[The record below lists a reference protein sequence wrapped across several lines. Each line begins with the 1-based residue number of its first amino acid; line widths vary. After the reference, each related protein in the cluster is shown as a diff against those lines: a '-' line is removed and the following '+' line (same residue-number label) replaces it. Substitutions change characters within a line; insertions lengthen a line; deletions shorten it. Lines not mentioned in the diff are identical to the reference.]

1 MAFGETSTSS
11 HGVIRGK
18 GRFGLSDKAFER
30 TVANARARGKKREC
44 FYGPM
49 RKYLDHLW
57 RKGIRTQA
65 ATDIFVYNDAIFLF
79 AGTILVTAWPVPRG
93 LSDGKEQRVSRY
105 QEAETVYAA
114 FNLGGTQG

>member
-1 MAFGETSTSS
+1 MGSGKTSLSS
-11 HGVIRGK
+11 HGAIRGL

-57 RKGIRTQA
+57 RKGLRTQA
-65 ATDIFVYNDAIFLF
+65 ATDIYVYNDAIFLF
-79 AGTILVTAWPVPRG
+79 AGAILVTAWPVPRG
-93 LSDGKEQRVSRY
+93 LSDVKEQRLSGY
-105 QEAETVYAA
+105 QETEIVHASLD
-114 FNLGGTQG
+114 LGGAQG